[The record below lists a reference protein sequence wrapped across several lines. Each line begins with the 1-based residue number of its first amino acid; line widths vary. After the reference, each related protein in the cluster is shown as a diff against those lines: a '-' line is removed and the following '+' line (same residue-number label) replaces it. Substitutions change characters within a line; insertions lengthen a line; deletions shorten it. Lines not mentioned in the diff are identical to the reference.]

1 MMTNLIETLYASK
14 AHLAASSEK
23 ITQQLASDS
32 RIKRGGLE
40 AIHMYKQAITNVEEA
55 LDDYNDVPEVAGVL
69 AYMVAK
75 RRSIRT
81 APYYAPTKP
90 ALNTLA
96 EEINTNL
103 MECIEWLDYAH
114 AAVAKQSCTTER
126 MV

>member
-1 MMTNLIETLYASK
+1 MMTNLMETLYASK
-14 AHLAASSEK
+14 AHLAASSDR

-32 RIKRGGLE
+32 SVKRGGLE

-55 LDDYNDVPEVAGVL
+55 LDDYNDSPEIAGVL

-81 APYYAPTKP
+81 APYYAPNKP

-96 EEINTNL
+96 EEIHTNL
-103 MECIEWLDYAH
+103 MDCIEWLDYAH

-126 MV
+126 KV